1 MDIDIDF
8 YYEMFIRDEE
18 EKQKTL
24 KKYSNDEKYCS
35 RCNNKISSINKS
47 NDHKKNEQKKN

>member
-35 RCNNKISSINKS
+35 RCNNKISYINK
-47 NDHKKNEQKKN
+47 